1 MLFSIQVKDDEEEE
15 EDLSDTGR
23 IFIRNL
29 SYTCTEADLEN
40 LFCKY
45 GNLVEINLPIDKN
58 SKKMTGYAFVTYMFP
73 EHAIKA
79 FMELDRTVFQGRT
92 LYLVPGKSKKSKAGD
107 NEKGKLVSFISV
119 QLPFILVLFS
129 NLHQLLQNGKQ

>member
-1 MLFSIQVKDDEEEE
+1 MKNDDKEE

-79 FMELDRTVFQGRT
+79 FTELDGTVFQGRI
-92 LYLVPGKSKKSKAGD
+92 LYLVPGKSKKSREGD
-107 NEKGKLVSFISV
+107 NEEGKLVSFISV
-119 QLPFILVLFS
+119 HLPFVLVLFS
-129 NLHQLLQNGKQ
+129 NSTRWV